1 MEQRRKTL
9 NEKIAKK
16 ERKREKKRKKILEAG
31 GVLPPELR
39 EVEII
44 FKSLLEII
52 ILSGMF

>member
-52 ILSGMF
+52 ILSGTF